1 VILSNGTP
9 EILLPWDNATEFKL
23 RLEGYNGP
31 LSSWTAWVAKRNYTP
46 AQIAKLVRMPEKEL
60 RAINNIPPRML
71 VRKGSTLLVRKH
83 KETQADVPAK
93 IADNARLALAPQF
106 SRQKIRVK
114 RGQTLSHIS
123 DQYGVSVAT
132 LMKWNNLK
140 SPRSLRAGQS
150 LIVKIR

>member
-1 VILSNGTP
+1 
-9 EILLPWDNATEFKL
+9 
-23 RLEGYNGP
+23 
-31 LSSWTAWVAKRNYTP
+31 
-46 AQIAKLVRMPEKEL
+46 MPEKEL